1 MCRGGSTEDEDGA
14 GTDEDNPE
22 TEGTGTEEDDEGRR
36 VREKLARLKQMGG
49 RGGAGMRRARS
60 RRGDSGASASSK
72 SADVVPTEP
81 KAKGP
86 KKPTTWHD
94 GTGRISRSDM
104 DRLDRSMD
112 KDKVRL
118 QKHERGGAG
127 SDIRG
132 IPVPFML
139 TAMPC

>member
-1 MCRGGSTEDEDGA
+1 M
-14 GTDEDNPE
+14 
-22 TEGTGTEEDDEGRR
+22 
-36 VREKLARLKQMGG
+36 REKLARLKQMSG

-72 SADVVPTEP
+72 SADVAPTEP

-112 KDKVRL
+112 KDKVRS
-118 QKHERGGAG
+118 QKPPKGCAG
-127 SDIRG
+127 TNIHAG
-132 IPVPFML
+132 Q
-139 TAMPC
+139 